1 MVEVKTEPKMG
12 VKECQGYG
20 GAQRDKE
27 RDRERMG
34 RNGRKLRRRGEERK
48 V

>member
-1 MVEVKTEPKMG
+1 MEPKTR

-27 RDRERMG
+27 RERT
-34 RNGRKLRRRGEERK
+34 NGRKWQEIAEKNQVG
-48 V
+48 

>member
-1 MVEVKTEPKMG
+1 MVEVKMEPKTR

-34 RNGRKLRRRGEERK
+34 GNGRKLQK
-48 V
+48 K